1 MKPAIRWI
9 KYIAC
14 ALVIVSSLLL
24 IGDLPKVNAA
34 GNIITVSNYLTGKKV
49 YEGDSLQEAF
59 AASERG
65 CIVTIGDWITLESDV
80 YLSAEIMLSGGDKI
94 EFGDYRIL
102 LSGDGA
108 LFSNY
113 EFRRTKYF
121 GTVNSYSRIKKVEES
136 GGFLYYM
143 ITEPPTFEGV
153 TPKATPRGKLLG
165 AAVSPDGTIYLDIAC
180 EGISQ
185 EELANCISVPA
196 LYSETV
202 TNSFRNAS
210 GAVGIGNG
218 GTLIA
223 SATNFD
229 YDGEVTK
236 SYSLIILGDVN
247 GNGMVDSADA
257 SLIARHAAGTSLLSG
272 NALLAADANQD
283 GYVTDVDAHF
293 ICMKYIRP
301 SYYVSPFEQE

>member
-1 MKPAIRWI
+1 MKPTLRWI

-14 ALVIVSSLLL
+14 ALLIVSALLMTS
-24 IGDLPKVNAA
+24 DLPQVNAA
-34 GNIITVSNYLTGKKV
+34 GNSITVSNYLTGKQV
-49 YEGDSLQEAF
+49 YVGDSLQEAF

-65 CIVTIGDWITLESDV
+65 CIVTVGDWITLTEDL

-108 LFSNY
+108 VFSNY

-143 ITEPPTFEGV
+143 ITDPPSFEGV
-153 TPKATPRGKLLG
+153 TPKVTPRGKLLG
-165 AAVSPDGTIYLDIAC
+165 AAVSADGTIYLDIAS

-196 LYSETV
+196 LYSEEV
-202 TNSFRNAS
+202 INSFQNAS
-210 GAVGIGNG
+210 GSAGIGNG
-218 GTLIA
+218 GTMIA

-229 YDGEVTK
+229 YGQEVTK
-236 SYSLIILGDVN
+236 SYSVIILGDVN
-247 GNGMVDSADA
+247 GNGKVDSADA
-257 SLIARHAAGTSLLSG
+257 SLIARHASGNMLLTG
-272 NALLAADANQD
+272 NALLAADADQD
-283 GYVTDVDAHF
+283 GYVTEEDAYF

-301 SYYVSPFEQE
+301 NYYVSPFEQE